1 VAVFSFQ
8 EPPLPSQFILPRQV
22 KINVAGRPYAGAKAY
37 FYRTDTEVLQT
48 VYQDAG
54 LTTAHDQPVVATDD
68 GYWPV
73 IWLNSA
79 ASADYRVVIYS
90 ATNVLLDDL
99 QSVPRVLFTS
109 SEIATTLESLKQTQA
124 EITAGVTP
132 VNYAHEPYVR
142 ARYASWSDWQI
153 AADAANAVGI
163 VNQPYT
169 LTANI
174 TLPLRSDFRGNVI
187 SGAFQLLFQNKSF
200 GWIEN
205 LHFNDIGASVRLSGC
220 QQCRF
225 DNFKVRKVLVD
236 GFNASIGYFWN
247 MHRNWMVEECEAD
260 ITLFAIN
267 ANTWQDSVIRYF
279 HTEGDTSVS
288 AFSEFNAN
296 LFLRVDFSDYGDLT
310 LPVSGFV
317 QNDSRRRKNL
327 VQSAYYENG
336 SDIVANCHIIGV
348 NGDTDAPPRVDRN
361 CHIFG
366 NTGVNMKS
374 IKDFLSV
381 QTVNQAVG
389 GDWSIRDADNKPPCF
404 THSGG
409 ASVQVVADTTE
420 PNGIGSRWQA
430 TFEQA
435 FDQFNITIRG
445 NGQSFVGGYIYY
457 KSTADFEQMSVGD
470 GTTTASLPVTPI
482 LLGDDWK
489 LLRFSG
495 PSHPVNGATVVLF
508 GYAATGG
515 AAKTISLGGVSAG
528 TEQAVIPPQRPL
540 RIHRYASA
548 TVDPASLNDGEGSS
562 ISTITVT
569 GASLGD
575 FVKVSHSTNLGG
587 VLLQAWVSA
596 TNTVSY
602 RFQNETGG
610 TVDIASGTLRVE
622 VESSF
627 A

>member
-1 VAVFSFQ
+1 MALVT
-8 EPPLPSQFILPRQV
+8 LPRQYTAD
-22 KINVAGRPYAGAKAY
+22 INGEPRIGAKM
-37 FYRTDTEVLQT
+37 F
-48 VYQDAG
+48 VYDAG
-54 LTTAHDQPVVATDD
+54 TNNLRRAYTSKAYTIEHTQPIESVEGGLFPRVEVDPAGGDYKLVIQDVNGATIYTDD
-68 GYWPV
+68 NITPTSDT
-73 IWLNSA
+73 LTA
-79 ASADYRVVIYS
+79 AGIGE
-90 ATNVLLDDL
+90 LLY
-99 QSVPRVLFTS
+99 PRTAA
-109 SEIATTLESLKQTQA
+109 ETLAS
-124 EITAGVTP
+124 VTP
-132 VNYAHEPYVR
+132 TNGSLAPYVR
-142 ARYASWSDWQI
+142 GRYASWSDWQL
-153 AADAANAVGI
+153 AADAGGAIGI

-169 LTANI
+169 LTADI
-174 TLPLRSDFRGNVI
+174 TLPLRSDFQGHVI
-187 SGAFQLLFQNKSF
+187 SGAFQMLFQNKSF

-310 LPVSGFV
+310 LPASGFV
-317 QNDSRRRKNL
+317 QNDTRRRKNL

-336 SDIVANCHIIGV
+336 SDIIGNCHIIGV
-348 NGDTDAPPRVDRN
+348 NGDTDNPPRVDRN

-366 NTGVNMKS
+366 NTGVNQKS
-374 IKDFLSV
+374 IKDFLSL

-409 ASVQVVADTTE
+409 ASVQVVSDTTE

-457 KSTADFEQMSVGD
+457 QSTDDFFQMAIGD
-470 GTTTASLPVTPI
+470 GTTTISPVAAPVV
-482 LLGDDWK
+482 LENNWK

-495 PSHPVNGATVVLF
+495 PAHPVDGATVVLF
-508 GYAATGG
+508 AYGATGG
-515 AAKTISLGGVSAG
+515 AAKVMSLGGVSAG

-548 TVDPASLNDGEGSS
+548 TVNPASLIDGEGST
-562 ISTITVT
+562 IATITVT

-575 FVKVSHSTNLGG
+575 FVKASHGADLGG

-602 RFQNETGG
+602 RFQNETGI